1 MVIHVKMP
9 QPTIVRI
16 LTFLSMINLCS
27 VVLIIKQEISLK
39 KIFGCISIVKFVLG
53 LYVLLFVTQGH
64 PTWES
69 IIDTVTIQIL
79 L

>member
-1 MVIHVKMP
+1 MVVP
-9 QPTIVRI
+9 LFLAVPRGCLRFVIVVFPDHTH
-16 LTFLSMINLCS
+16 L
-27 VVLIIKQEISLK
+27 
-39 KIFGCISIVKFVLG
+39 

-69 IIDTVTIQIL
+69 IIDTVTRQTL